1 MFNSI
6 FNLNQQHVEKK
17 WCQLVS
23 KIDAKHRIASVAV
36 VLLPEGSCSAPTV
49 LQMFIRKSLE
59 TKLLP
64 I

>member
-1 MFNSI
+1 MVS
-6 FNLNQQHVEKK
+6 
-17 WCQLVS
+17 VS
-23 KIDAKHRIASVAV
+23 KLDVKHRIASVAV